1 MLSQK
6 SYGYYPGG
14 AKRKKKQ
21 VIINRGWYAL
31 KSDSKKEKAQDTF
44 SGSVSVKSWE
54 MEFREFGTNLS
65 QNLGCQNHKLQ
76 TMAASLSTMQ
86 TASQVVNAPALLPH
100 EST

>member
-31 KSDSKKEKAQDTF
+31 KSDSKKEKA
-44 SGSVSVKSWE
+44 
-54 MEFREFGTNLS
+54 
-65 QNLGCQNHKLQ
+65 
-76 TMAASLSTMQ
+76 
-86 TASQVVNAPALLPH
+86 
-100 EST
+100 